1 MKSPQNKVIE
11 MLPANKQGV
20 IYGSVEDVIGGILS
34 RVSDAVGVL
43 RAKQKSLETYEK
55 TGNYNITGTL
65 LDYYV

>member
-11 MLPANKQGV
+11 MLPANKQGD